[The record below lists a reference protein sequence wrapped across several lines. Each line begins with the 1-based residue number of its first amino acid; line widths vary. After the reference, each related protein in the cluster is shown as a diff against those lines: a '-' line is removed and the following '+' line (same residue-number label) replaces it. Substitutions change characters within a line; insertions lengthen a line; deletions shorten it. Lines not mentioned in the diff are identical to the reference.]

1 MRNGSRRTPNDGR
14 PDWPVT
20 LRQVEERLVQAQMSG
35 DVCRAYV
42 IGLGANLGDRRA
54 TLTSAVEAL
63 AARTTLLAVSHLY
76 ESRAVGPV
84 QPDYLNAA
92 VLLEAGLSP
101 GQLLKELLSIERAHG
116 RERRERW
123 GPRTLDL
130 DLLHSPELVV
140 SEPDL
145 TLPHPELIVR
155 GFALAPLVD
164 VAPEATH
171 PVSGARYA
179 ELLQAMAEPG
189 VYRVETSDA
198 WFEHRSRPLPAQRPG
213 RAE

>member
-1 MRNGSRRTPNDGR
+1 M
-14 PDWPVT
+14 T
-20 LRQVEERLVQAQMSG
+20 LRRVGEQLVQEQMSG

-54 TLTSAVEAL
+54 TLRSAVQAL
-63 AARTTLLAVSHLY
+63 AARATLLGVSHLY
-76 ESRAVGPV
+76 ESRAVGPA

-92 VLLEAGLSP
+92 VLLESDLTP
-101 GQLLKELLSIERAHG
+101 GQLLAELLSIERAHG

-130 DLLHSPELVV
+130 DLLHSPALVV

-145 TLPHPELIVR
+145 TLPHPELTAR

-164 VAPEATH
+164 VAPEARH
-171 PVSGARYA
+171 PLSGARYA
-179 ELLQAMAEPG
+179 DLLRALMEPG
-189 VYRVETSDA
+189 VHRVETSDA
-198 WFEHRSRPLPAQRPG
+198 WLEQGQPTTGQRPG